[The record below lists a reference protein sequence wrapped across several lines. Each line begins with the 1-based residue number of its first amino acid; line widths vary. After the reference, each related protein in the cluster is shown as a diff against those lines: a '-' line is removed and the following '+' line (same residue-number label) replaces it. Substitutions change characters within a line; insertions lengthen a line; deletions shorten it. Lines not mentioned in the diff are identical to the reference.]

1 MRLVP
6 TPANQCVCVCMH
18 VRACVLSYA
27 QLFVTPGTVACQAPL
42 SRGSS
47 RQEYWSRLPFPS
59 AEDLPYRG
67 TEPASPALVGRFF
80 TTSAT
85 WKTPANKSRTSQFMW
100 HEVKNFEGYLFP
112 QRWNTISPSQK
123 TELVPFNKA

>member
-1 MRLVP
+1 M
-6 TPANQCVCVCMH
+6 CVCAGM
-18 VRACVLSYA
+18 LSHA
-27 QLFVTPGTVACQAPL
+27 QLFVIPWTVTCQAPL
-42 SRGSS
+42 SMGFS

-67 TEPASPALVGRFF
+67 TEPASLASPSLAGRFF

-85 WKTPANKSRTSQFMW
+85 WKTPANQSRTSQFMW
-100 HEVKNFEGYLFP
+100 HEVKSLEGNLFP